1 MDVVTPVINTP
12 DSCFRLYID
21 GQWCEAAEGGS
32 LGIIN
37 PTDESIIRTVPYGSR
52 VDANRAVN
60 AAAKAFETW
69 RQMTAY
75 ERGALLLRAAEL
87 SRQRC
92 DEIATLMTLEEGKT
106 IAGAK
111 AEVLHAAA
119 TLEWFAEEG
128 KRVYGRIVPPS
139 VSSKR
144 LWVLHMPVGVCA
156 AITPWNFPIT
166 LQSRKLGA
174 ALAAGCTTVSRPSSQ
189 TPLCTMAWFRCF
201 EDAGF
206 PPGVVNL
213 VTGPPE
219 EIVGEFFD
227 HPACR
232 KISFTGSTE
241 VGKELIRR
249 SADQVMKISLELG
262 GHAPVLIFPDVDPV
276 AAAQSCAVGKFR
288 NMGQVCVSPPRFY
301 IHEDI
306 RAEFTAAAVETVR
319 NMKLGNPLLPENEA
333 GPLFEAR
340 NVEKTEQFV
349 ADAVSKGAEVLIGGK
364 RPAGFDR
371 GFWYEPTVLDHI
383 SGTMRLTCEEIFG
396 PVMPLLDFSDVDEAI
411 AKANAT
417 TFGLAAYVLTND
429 LNTAIRCAEGL
440 EYGIIGLNDPVPAT
454 PQAPFGGMKESGL
467 GRECASEGIQEY
479 LETKMVSLGGL

>member
-1 MDVVTPVINTP
+1 MDVATPQITTP
-12 DSCFRLYID
+12 ESCFRLYID
-21 GQWCEAAEGGS
+21 GAWCEAAEGGS
-32 LGIIN
+32 LAIIN
-37 PTDESIIRTVPYGSR
+37 PTDESTIREVPYGTR
-52 VDANRAVN
+52 ADARRAVN
-60 AAAKAFETW
+60 AAAKAFDGW
-69 RQMTAY
+69 RKMTAY
-75 ERGALLLRAAEL
+75 ERGALLLKAAEL
-87 SRQRC
+87 SRERC
-92 DEIATLMTLEEGKT
+92 DEIATLMSMEEGKT
-106 IAGAK
+106 IGGAR
-111 AEVLHAAA
+111 AEVMHAAA

-201 EDAGF
+201 EEAGF

-213 VTGPPE
+213 VTGTPD

-227 HPACR
+227 NPACR

-241 VGKELIRR
+241 VGKELLRR
-249 SADQVMKISLELG
+249 SADQLMKVSLELG

-276 AAAQSCAVGKFR
+276 EAAKVCAVGKFR
-288 NMGQVCVSPPRFY
+288 NMGQVY
-301 IHEDI
+301 IHEGV
-306 RAEFTAAAVETVR
+306 RKEFTAAVIETVR
-319 NMKLGNPLLPENEA
+319 NMKLGNPLLPDTDA

-340 NVEKTEQFV
+340 NVDKTEQFV
-349 ADAVSKGAEVLIGGK
+349 SDAVGKGAQVLIGGQ
-364 RPAGFDR
+364 RPEGFDR
-371 GFWYEPTVLDHI
+371 GFWYEPTVLDKI
-383 SGTMRLTCEEIFG
+383 DGTMRLTCEVIFG
-396 PVMPLLDFSDVDEAI
+396 PVMPLLDFSTADEAI
-411 AKANAT
+411 AAANNT
-417 TFGLAAYVLTND
+417 QYGLAAYVLTND